1 MYTFKL
7 KSILIFIVFTLVI
20 NSENV
25 FAQNYNVRRDNE
37 KELKDDLKFKD
48 RLWYGGGVNLGFGS
62 TGYYSV
68 FSFGLS
74 PMVGYK
80 FTSDFSMGP
89 RVGFT
94 FNNYRYRNGS
104 RIDKVATVDLAGGIF
119 ARYKFFNVVFAHAE
133 FDLTR
138 YQYPTYNPVTDKLD
152 KITVNGRD
160 ALVGLGYN
168 SSMGDFGTE
177 LYLMYNLLADEN
189 LISQPFEFR
198 FGVTYKF

>member
-1 MYTFKL
+1 MKL
-7 KSILIFIVFTLVI
+7 KSALFLFLFTIVLTAI
-20 NSENV
+20 NCS
-25 FAQNYNVRRDNE
+25 AQNYNVRRE
-37 KELKDDLKFKD
+37 SKSIEDDKKFKD
-48 RLWYGGGVNLGFGS
+48 RLWYGGGVNLGFGGS
-62 TGYYSV
+62 GGYSL

-94 FNNYRYRNGS
+94 FNNYRYRLGS
-104 RIDKVATVDLAGGIF
+104 RIDKLVTVDLAGGIF

-138 YQYPTYNPVTDKLD
+138 YQYPIYNQVTDKLD

-160 ALVGLGYN
+160 ALIGVGYN
-168 SSMGDFGTE
+168 SGMGEFGTE

-189 LISQPFEFR
+189 IISQPFEFR